1 VGRLKA
7 RHPSEDLK
15 TAADGPQLFA
25 RTTSDHVERD
35 VSATSV
41 RHSTLDAVDPG
52 RQCYRSRPQTFLR
65 DFFLRQIAFG
75 FDQKAFFD
83 DPLMFLERTLDLV
96 CVIAVPIWHQGNDP
110 VVAGSRVTDK
120 HVRNTG
126 NDFTHPE
133 LVHRLIPT
141 FDDLPVKAPNKLR
154 QKNGGTRLFL

>member
-1 VGRLKA
+1 
-7 RHPSEDLK
+7 
-15 TAADGPQLFA
+15 
-25 RTTSDHVERD
+25 
-35 VSATSV
+35 
-41 RHSTLDAVDPG
+41 
-52 RQCYRSRPQTFLR
+52 
-65 DFFLRQIAFG
+65 
-75 FDQKAFFD
+75 
-83 DPLMFLERTLDLV
+83 M
-96 CVIAVPIWHQGNDP
+96 IAVPIWHQGNNP